1 MLHYIIN
8 LIIFIPIT
16 IILIIA
22 SIKLTKFNS
31 DNINKHKYVKVLE
44 RTNLNKDTSIFVLE
58 MGDEGCVLASSPS
71 KTEKIKVL
79 SKEEIAQIY
88 DMKESYGIDLSQ
100 IDVDKFNISNFG
112 LKNDY
117 ASEIILEG
125 NKKNKKNMFSKKNKS
140 KFSNFNNSDRLLFN
154 KK

>member
-22 SIKLTKFNS
+22 SLKLSKLNS

-58 MGDEGCVLASSPS
+58 IGDEGCVLASSPS
-71 KTEKIKVL
+71 KIEKLKEL
-79 SKEEIAQIY
+79 NEEEISEIYEMKQIQGISLENI
-88 DMKESYGIDLSQ
+88 DM
-100 IDVDKFNISNFG
+100 DKFKPFG
-112 LKNDY
+112 FKNR
-117 ASEIILEG
+117 
-125 NKKNKKNMFSKKNKS
+125 KHKNNMFSKNKKS
-140 KFSNFNNSDRLLFN
+140 KFVNFNNSDRLLFN

>member
-22 SIKLTKFNS
+22 SLKLSKLNS

-58 MGDEGCVLASSPS
+58 IGDEGCVLASSPS
-71 KTEKIKVL
+71 KIEKLKEL
-79 SKEEIAQIY
+79 NEEEISEIYEMKQIQGISLENI
-88 DMKESYGIDLSQ
+88 DM
-100 IDVDKFNISNFG
+100 DKFKPFG
-112 LKNDY
+112 FKN
-117 ASEIILEG
+117 
-125 NKKNKKNMFSKKNKS
+125 
-140 KFSNFNNSDRLLFN
+140 R
-154 KK
+154 

>member
-71 KTEKIKVL
+71 KTEKIKRL
-79 SKEEIAQIY
+79 CFQKRISQNFQTLIIR
-88 DMKESYGIDLSQ
+88 IDFYL
-100 IDVDKFNISNFG
+100 I
-112 LKNDY
+112 KNRNY
-117 ASEIILEG
+117 
-125 NKKNKKNMFSKKNKS
+125 
-140 KFSNFNNSDRLLFN
+140 
-154 KK
+154 

>member
-31 DNINKHKYVKVLE
+31 DNINKHKYVKVL
-44 RTNLNKDTSIFVLE
+44 SIFVLE

-112 LKNDY
+112 LKN
-117 ASEIILEG
+117 
-125 NKKNKKNMFSKKNKS
+125 KKNKKNMFSKKNKS

>member
-58 MGDEGCVLASSPS
+58 MGDEGCVVVSSPS
-71 KTEKIKVL
+71 KIEKL
-79 SKEEIAQIY
+79 KELNVEDIAEIY
-88 DMKESYGIDLSQ
+88 EMKESHGISLEN
-100 IDVDKFNISNFG
+100 IDVDKFKVLNFN
-112 LKNDY
+112 LNNKINKN
-117 ASEIILEG
+117 
-125 NKKNKKNMFSKKNKS
+125 NMFSKNKKS
-140 KFSNFNNSDRLLFN
+140 KFVKFNNSDRLLFN

>member
-71 KTEKIKVL
+71 KTEK
-79 SKEEIAQIY
+79 EEIAQIY

-112 LKNDY
+112 LKN
-117 ASEIILEG
+117 
-125 NKKNKKNMFSKKNKS
+125 KKNKKNMFSKKNKS

>member
-71 KTEKIKVL
+71 KTEKIRVL

-100 IDVDKFNISNFG
+100 IDVDKFNISNFV
-112 LKNDY
+112 LK
-117 ASEIILEG
+117 

>member
-44 RTNLNKDTSIFVLE
+44 RTNLNKDTSIFVL
-58 MGDEGCVLASSPS
+58 GDEGCVLASSPS

-112 LKNDY
+112 LKN
-117 ASEIILEG
+117 
-125 NKKNKKNMFSKKNKS
+125 KKNKKNMFSKKNKS

>member
-58 MGDEGCVLASSPS
+58 MGDEGCVLA
-71 KTEKIKVL
+71 
-79 SKEEIAQIY
+79 
-88 DMKESYGIDLSQ
+88 
-100 IDVDKFNISNFG
+100 
-112 LKNDY
+112 
-117 ASEIILEG
+117 
-125 NKKNKKNMFSKKNKS
+125 
-140 KFSNFNNSDRLLFN
+140 
-154 KK
+154 